1 MAHLSGE
8 NRNWAV
14 MAASTLSA
22 KLSAKLL
29 SVWSEFFPLTEE
41 KCTLA
46 DRGDHAGGWRI
57 NVIQ

>member
-14 MAASTLSA
+14 LAASTLSA
-22 KLSAKLL
+22 KLLSA
-29 SVWSEFFPLTEE
+29 WSEFFPLTEE